1 MNKKQI
7 VGFPMAALMSV
18 VLAAC
23 GGGDDSPAPG
33 AQSAANG
40 NAGATP
46 TPGAPSGS
54 SGATGTSNLECD
66 PVYQPGDTVN
76 LRLYSQATP
85 QSPAVDNGVYMR
97 TYAPAT
103 FQGVALT
110 QQAETTA
117 GSPIQTNHYYLVG
130 NGVRTNYGSEV
141 YSSGTLVLRDV
152 NSPPYVETIGLSG
165 SETVNYVDTPV
176 VPSSGATTSIS
187 IQRAY
192 VARETV
198 SLKNGKVFANA
209 CHYHTTETLSNSKS
223 ASTTI
228 ADDWLAPGVGMVK
241 SVASVGGA
249 QILTRELESAT
260 VAGKSY

>member
-1 MNKKQI
+1 
-7 VGFPMAALMSV
+7 MAALVSV

-23 GGGDDSPAPG
+23 GGDDAPAPG
-33 AQSAANG
+33 TQGTASG

-54 SGATGTSNLECD
+54 SGTTGTSNLGCD
-66 PVYQPGDTVN
+66 PIYQPGDTVN
-76 LRLYSQATP
+76 LRLYSQTTQ
-85 QSPAVDNGVYMR
+85 QSPAVDNGVYTR

-130 NGVRTNYGSEV
+130 NGVRTNYGGEV

-176 VPSSGATTSIS
+176 IPSSGAQTSIS

-209 CHYHTTETLSNSKS
+209 CHYHTTETFSNSTT

-241 SVASVGGA
+241 SVAAIGGA